1 MPDNLKAAVKKASR
15 YEAELNEDY
24 AAFAEHHGCAV
35 ILSTRAQAARQGLV
49 EAVKLIYRSIYPLV
63 RQRTHH
69 DLVSLNAA
77 IRTALE
83 LHNNA
88 RMSGRPYSRR
98 EQFEDLERMY
108 LRPLNP
114 IRFELK
120 ERHTATVQRNGHVR
134 LDRHY

>member
-35 ILSTRAQAARQGLV
+35 IPARVRKPRDKALV
-49 EAVKLIYRSIYPLV
+49 EGAVKLIYRSIYPLV

-98 EQFEDLERMY
+98 EQFEDLDACTCAR
-108 LRPLNP
+108 
-114 IRFELK
+114 
-120 ERHTATVQRNGHVR
+120 
-134 LDRHY
+134 

>member
-1 MPDNLKAAVKKASR
+1 MRITRPSPSITVAQSYRHACASR
-15 YEAELNEDY
+15 A
-24 AAFAEHHGCAV
+24 
-35 ILSTRAQAARQGLV
+35 TRPWWRAPS
-49 EAVKLIYRSIYPLV
+49 KLIYRSIYPLV

-114 IRFELK
+114 IRFEL
-120 ERHTATVQRNGHVR
+120 EGTAYRHGTAQRAR
-134 LDRHY
+134 TP